1 MIMEEHLLLK
11 RLPPPA
17 SLWFRFSIQAQEV
30 QQYHKMP
37 HPSEFGK
44 DTKNKKIDM
53 AITCSKNFNPFK
65 NLNLLNLK
73 PLARIY
79 HSKPSASVSQDT
91 TSMMIQDQ

>member
-11 RLPPPA
+11 LLPPPA

-30 QQYHKMP
+30 QQNHKMP

-53 AITCSKNFNPFK
+53 AITCSKNFNP
-65 NLNLLNLK
+65 LQK
-73 PLARIY
+73 PQPPE
-79 HSKPSASVSQDT
+79 SET
-91 TSMMIQDQ
+91 F

>member
-1 MIMEEHLLLK
+1 MDGHLLQKL
-11 RLPPPA
+11 LPHPA

-44 DTKNKKIDM
+44 DTKNKKIEM
-53 AITCSKNFNPFK
+53 AITCSKNLNP
-65 NLNLLNLK
+65 LQK
-73 PLARIY
+73 PQPPESETFGSHLP
-79 HSKPSASVSQDT
+79 SKPSASVSQDT